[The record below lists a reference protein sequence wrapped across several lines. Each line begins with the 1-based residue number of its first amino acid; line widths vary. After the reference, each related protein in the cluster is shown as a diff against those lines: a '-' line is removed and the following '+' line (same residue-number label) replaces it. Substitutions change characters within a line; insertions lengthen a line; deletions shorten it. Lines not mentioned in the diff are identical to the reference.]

1 MQMLIQILAGT
12 PLWVFALFALL
23 LWLGGRQLTAHHV
36 ALGHATMLPFAMTAL
51 SIYGLLSVFSHQP
64 VAVLGWAVAAFST
77 GAFVLRRALPDGVRY
92 DATTRG
98 FHLAGTAVPL
108 ILMMGIFFTKY
119 AVSVQVAM
127 HPALAND
134 RVFALCV
141 GVLYGAF
148 SGIFAARGLR
158 LWRLARR
165 GGAAAAD
172 TGLA

>member
-1 MQMLIQILAGT
+1 MQMLTQALAGT
-12 PLWVFALFALL
+12 PLWVFALFVLL
-23 LWLGGRQLTAHHV
+23 LWLGGRQLVAHHV
-36 ALGHATMLPFAMTAL
+36 ALRHATMLPFAMTAL

-64 VAVLGWAVAAFST
+64 VAVMGWAAAALAT
-77 GAFVLRRALPDGVRY
+77 GAFVLRRALPEAVRY
-92 DATTRG
+92 DATMRR

-108 ILMMGIFFTKY
+108 VLMMGIFFTKY

-134 RVFALCV
+134 RAFALCV

-158 LWRLARR
+158 LRRLARR
-165 GGAAAAD
+165 GSQAASNV
-172 TGLA
+172 GLA